1 MNEGEDEDLQEWNQH
16 GEYQPDFYHLYVRC
30 GGQALTHT
38 QEQGCWNR
46 FEKGGLTHV
55 VLEPI
60 LWLRTKQMVA
70 GIQL

>member
-38 QEQGCWNR
+38 QEQGGWNFKEIKLVFR
-46 FEKGGLTHV
+46 KLYSY
-55 VLEPI
+55 
-60 LWLRTKQMVA
+60 R
-70 GIQL
+70 